1 MTYRY
6 ETIEYPTQKSR
17 FDVDATYVI
26 NVGSNARASTN
37 KDGQEPA
44 FSKTV
49 HFLHVPIMATECY
62 VSIFRDSLERNYDRI
77 LVLVDSCFFGQTL
90 DTERVNAF
98 LNDTPG
104 EPYVYALS
112 CLPIFMLPAKHHSYR
127 VLGLGVCAA
136 VYSKAFRNLVLNS
149 EIGDWNLFL
158 LRNSKLYAYEQP
170 MCYSQ
175 QYQPLINATGC
186 LGYHLIYGIAKIMI
200 YLAILFALG
209 LFWTVFHYNQVY
221 TFLRRFIRNINLFGY
236 TLDPLIQMVEPVLYL
251 LRPASRDNP
260 MMNL

>member
-1 MTYRY
+1 MSYRY
-6 ETIEYPTQKSR
+6 ETIDQKSR

-26 NVGSNARASTN
+26 NVGSNDRSSKN
-37 KDGQEPA
+37 NEEQEPG

-77 LVLVDSCFFGQTL
+77 LVLVDSCFFRQTL

-104 EPYVYALS
+104 EPYVYALG

-127 VLGLGVCAA
+127 VLGLGVCAGI
-136 VYSKAFRNLVLNS
+136 YSKAFRNLVLNS
-149 EIGDWNLFL
+149 AEIGDWNFFL
-158 LRNSKLYAYEQP
+158 LRNSKLYSYEQP
-170 MCYSQ
+170 MCYSHK
-175 QYQPLINATGC
+175 YKVLMNAIGC
-186 LGYHLIYGIAKIMI
+186 LGYQIIYGIAKIMI
-200 YLAILFALG
+200 YLTVLFALG

-221 TFLRRFIRNINLFGY
+221 TFLRTFIRNINLCGY
-236 TLDPLIQMVEPVLYL
+236 TFDPLIQMVEPVLYFF
-251 LRPASRDNP
+251 RPSSMDIP
-260 MMNL
+260 MINL